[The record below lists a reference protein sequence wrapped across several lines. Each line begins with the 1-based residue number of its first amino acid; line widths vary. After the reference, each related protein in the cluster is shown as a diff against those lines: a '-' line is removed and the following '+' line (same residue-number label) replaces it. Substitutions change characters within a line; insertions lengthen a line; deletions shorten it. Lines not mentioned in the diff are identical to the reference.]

1 MKKNTITCINWMKS
15 LLAVQ
20 LSKIP
25 DEGVAVIS
33 IKLKCKLSK
42 GNKDGELDQENQLH
56 EQAQE
61 LPIHQQIK
69 CIVKLKNTLQCQ
81 GPETASGKAGK
92 IKYPKTG
99 SISKKARVR

>member
-1 MKKNTITCINWMKS
+1 
-15 LLAVQ
+15 
-20 LSKIP
+20 
-25 DEGVAVIS
+25 
-33 IKLKCKLSK
+33 
-42 GNKDGELDQENQLH
+42 
-56 EQAQE
+56 